1 MFPCLQVS
9 VVSSS
14 SDQSDGFPLDDLFE
28 ECNKFFDFDV
38 DNDFLYGEA
47 GRNFVVATVFPSR
60 EVQKN
65 SIKLSWDLAC
75 VLGYPSVGRSLFVS
89 PLYTHQTSKHSDD
102 VDTLRV
108 MKCKNLYLSLL
119 PPGVR
124 PSSGIERVP
133 DSCLERNGMVME
145 TPKKMPS
152 TPVHRKDSDYF
163 ASNCGSSMC
172 LDPTTASSALADE
185 KVNELLQTSATRW
198 LNGRY
203 LLKGNIVP
211 LSMCGKLSLFVVMG
225 AEFDSSARDLC
236 EKGNTLH
243 NAEDSSNLGGTLVSI
258 LVGRSTKVHLSDSV
272 CTEKLGSDKP
282 GLPSEFYDY
291 DNRRN
296 EYSNHAPMLGGLSK
310 ESATIKGII
319 SFSLADQIG
328 LPRYKGILLY
338 GPPGTGK
345 TSLAS
350 SCAYDAGANLF
361 TINGPEIIS
370 HYYGENIC

>member
-1 MFPCLQVS
+1 
-9 VVSSS
+9 
-14 SDQSDGFPLDDLFE
+14 
-28 ECNKFFDFDV
+28 
-38 DNDFLYGEA
+38 
-47 GRNFVVATVFPSR
+47 
-60 EVQKN
+60 
-65 SIKLSWDLAC
+65 
-75 VLGYPSVGRSLFVS
+75 
-89 PLYTHQTSKHSDD
+89 
-102 VDTLRV
+102 

-236 EKGNTLH
+236 DKGNTLP
-243 NAEDSSNLGGTLVSI
+243 NAEDSSNLGETLVSI
-258 LVGRSTKVHLSDSV
+258 LVGRTTKVHLSDSV

-282 GLPSEFYDY
+282 DLPSEFYNY

-296 EYSNHAPMLGGLSK
+296 EDSNNAPMLGGLSK

-328 LPRYKGILLY
+328 LPRYCVKGYTLPLIFIHKIHCFKFVLFSLFSDTKVFFFMVHLEQGKPLLLL
-338 GPPGTGK
+338 PVPMMQAPTF
-345 TSLAS
+345 LQ
-350 SCAYDAGANLF
+350 
-361 TINGPEIIS
+361 
-370 HYYGENIC
+370 